1 MTIKEILNQGEY
13 EYYGLRND
21 SSLEIGQVLN
31 SSYIYD
37 YDNDEPT
44 EEEMGGVCTTGVLFE
59 VAEDIEVA
67 YEKALEINERL
78 YGHGTMGN
86 IYLVGSNDW
95 NPEDVYEAD
104 EDERIL
110 ADAVVLAKIR

>member
-13 EYYGLRND
+13 EYYGIRND
-21 SSLEIGQVLN
+21 EGLEIGQVLET
-31 SSYIYD
+31 SYIYD

-59 VAEDIEVA
+59 IEEDID
-67 YEKALEINERL
+67 KALETALEISERL
-78 YGHGTMGN
+78 YGHETMGHV
-86 IYLVGSNDW
+86 YLVGSNNW
-95 NPEDVYEAD
+95 NPEDAYEAD

-110 ADAVVLAKIR
+110 ADAVVLGQIR